1 MKTPTGLPLIASLN
15 QLTRP
20 SLIKCVQLGR
30 PPSSTCHSHL
40 TCVLLAIQR
49 PLLMTWSPP
58 THMARPVSRIG
69 HPGHDDK
76 TANTLAVRRAEPL
89 HAPALTAKA
98 RRPVPRL
105 LGSVA

>member
-1 MKTPTGLPLIASLN
+1 MIASLDRLAKASVITCG
-15 QLTRP
+15 QVGSRH
-20 SLIKCVQLGR
+20 C
-30 PPSSTCHSHL
+30 STSRSYL
-40 TCVLLAIQR
+40 TCVLRTIHR

-76 TANTLAVRRAEPL
+76 TVNTLAVRRAEPL

-98 RRPVPRL
+98 RRPVSRL
-105 LGSVA
+105 LGSVP